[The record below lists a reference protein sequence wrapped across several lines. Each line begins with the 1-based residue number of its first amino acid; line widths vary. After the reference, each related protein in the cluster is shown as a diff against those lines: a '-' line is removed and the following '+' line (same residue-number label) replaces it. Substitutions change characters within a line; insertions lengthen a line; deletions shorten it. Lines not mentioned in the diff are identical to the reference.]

1 MNATIATEKIE
12 TYALA
17 FARTMH
23 HQNHRFADGLIDGQ
37 TARFIQMK
45 RGNEIAELAD
55 KDGLRERVFDR
66 ANEIIEQHMQK
77 CQSCQ
82 VGA

>member
-1 MNATIATEKIE
+1 MNATIIAEKVE

-23 HQNHRFADGLIDGQ
+23 HQNHRFADGLINRD

-45 RGNEIAELAD
+45 RGDEIATLAD
-55 KDGLRERVFDR
+55 QDDLRELVFDR
-66 ANEIIEQHMQK
+66 AVEIIEQHTEK
-77 CQSCQ
+77 CHSCQ
-82 VGA
+82 AGA